1 MENKLTIQFE
11 GDIYRNVGDVRPRRI
26 VDNEMEKLYDFF
38 QKNLKK
44 TPGALYRTKPHDM
57 NEGVFI
63 AISSRSRK
71 MALSLTNISDSVLHL
86 QEEIINREK
95 KDIGKEI
102 SFGLIQYPSVALNG
116 LQISF
121 FDERLVRLYH
131 IIAPTETLY
140 FDASGSFISPIPSI
154 KNKDGNPRRILIYAL
169 TIQHPIGKSPPVAF
183 VEYITSGHNIISI
196 HQRFLKIKEMKTKLF
211 GCSKTP
217 ARVVAD
223 FSKARLQA
231 FLQEYAD
238 ENLESYLNKM
248 FKIATSV
255 SSIEKNRKHVCIFV
269 HSIF

>member
-71 MALSLTNISDSVLHL
+71 MALSLTNISDRVLHL

-121 FDERLVRLYH
+121 FD
-131 IIAPTETLY
+131 
-140 FDASGSFISPIPSI
+140 
-154 KNKDGNPRRILIYAL
+154 
-169 TIQHPIGKSPPVAF
+169 
-183 VEYITSGHNIISI
+183 
-196 HQRFLKIKEMKTKLF
+196 
-211 GCSKTP
+211 
-217 ARVVAD
+217 
-223 FSKARLQA
+223 
-231 FLQEYAD
+231 
-238 ENLESYLNKM
+238 
-248 FKIATSV
+248 
-255 SSIEKNRKHVCIFV
+255 
-269 HSIF
+269 